1 MLGPNINVPIDP
13 EANAPAVAAS
23 KRAQALAAGATDKEK
38 ALIAAVEKRY
48 SDDPAADRPQLD
60 AAFADA
66 MAALAEKYPEDLLF
80 AVMAAEAA
88 MDQPWDYWQPGA
100 RSRKAAR
107 PTSRRWPAPSAIFLG
122 NASWRAFSGRSVL
135 RFSDIPRHQL
145 GRVAM
150 I

>member
-38 ALIAAVEKRY
+38 ALIAAVKKRY

-88 MDQPWDYWQPGA
+88 MDQPWDYWQPGGKEPKGRAADIQKMA
-100 RSRKAAR
+100 R
-107 PTSRRWPAPSAIFLG
+107 T
-122 NASWRAFSGRSVL
+122 
-135 RFSDIPRHQL
+135 FSDLP
-145 GRVAM
+145 G
-150 I
+150 